1 MELQIVPYVTPFPA
15 KGSHLLKEFAN
26 TGTPIL
32 DSLVR
37 ESIQNSLDAAKATTK
52 FVEMKFKTGDF
63 ELENLYSKCDRL
75 KEMLE
80 TISDIPN
87 HFLCF
92 RDYNTVGLTGNVV
105 DMGNQN
111 TGNYFKLV
119 LDIGNE
125 QTGAG
130 AGGSCGI
137 GKSLYFRLGKKG
149 FVIYYSRFKQDNG
162 TFESRLIAMI
172 VENERRNDSIIP
184 PAIQGTSKTGIA
196 YWGELVDNKIH
207 PITDEEQIADFLQVF
222 NIEPYKEQET
232 GTTVIL
238 PFINNKELLA
248 DNQKIYENGKN
259 CITPFWH
266 SSIDSFLKISIQRW
280 YFARLNNKHYKIGPQ
295 LKVEINGIHF
305 TNDNMAPC
313 FKIFQALYNRAA
325 GNTEEELDDILTNNE
340 NVKTV
345 PILLNIYR
353 PLTNKK
359 TGTLAYVLADTNLL
373 EMTPPNNLLS
383 PYIYCNTNIDA
394 EDSNTPILG
403 YCRKPGMIVNYE
415 TVGEWLRRVPTTD
428 SSQYLMAI
436 FVLNSKNG
444 IRNDSNLEEYVRKM
458 EPNDHMKWVD
468 GTFNGNNYSFIRFT
482 KNNVSK
488 VLNQY
493 LSGDEKADLGR
504 KMSELGR
511 IYSWILP
518 PEDFGKRPTP
528 RSGTSSGGGNPTGS
542 HRKMKYSIVSQEL
555 SSDSIVITYIFEA
568 TQGKDTFGMELLVS
582 TSDCK
587 NITLN
592 DWMDMRATTPYYIQK
607 SQVSLKKLDG
617 KDCSKTYPLTK
628 LASYF
633 DDNQIGFHMK
643 MGKIRNTDLP
653 FDLNLKFDTVHTFK
667 IEVKLTICIFS
678 REVLP
683 TIKIN

>member
-15 KGSHLLKEFAN
+15 KGSHLLKEFTN

-37 ESIQNSLDAAKATTK
+37 ESIQNSLDAANATTR

-63 ELENLYSKCDRL
+63 ELDNLYSKCNKL
-75 KEMLE
+75 KEMLNPF
-80 TISDIPN
+80 SANIPN

-137 GKSLYFRLGKKG
+137 GKSLYFRLGIKG

-162 TFESRLIAMI
+162 TFESRLIAMM
-172 VENERRNDSIIP
+172 VENERGNDSIIP

-196 YWGELVDNKIH
+196 YWGELVNNMIL
-207 PITDEEQIADFLQVF
+207 PITDEEQISDFLRVF
-222 NIEPYKEQET
+222 GIEPYKGKET

-238 PFINNKELLA
+238 PFINKEKLLD
-248 DNQKIYENGKN
+248 DNRKIYEKGRNR
-259 CITPFWH
+259 ITPFWY

-280 YFARLNNKHYKIGPQ
+280 YFARLNNKHYKNGPQ
-295 LKVEINGIHF
+295 LKVEINGVPF
-305 TNDNMAPC
+305 TNNDMAPC
-313 FKIFQALYNRAA
+313 FKIFQSLYNRAA
-325 GNTEEELDDILTNNE
+325 ENEEELTDILSNNE
-340 NVKTV
+340 NVKIE
-345 PILLNIYR
+345 PISLKNYK
-353 PLTNKK
+353 PLTSKK
-359 TGTLAYVLADTNLL
+359 TGTLAYILADTELL
-373 EMTPPNNLLS
+373 EMTPPNNRLS
-383 PYIYCNTNIDA
+383 PYVYCDTNIDA
-394 EDSNTPILG
+394 EDSNTPILA

-415 TVGEWLRRVPTTD
+415 TVGEWLNGVPSTD
-428 SSQYLMAI
+428 CSQYLMGI
-436 FVLNSKNG
+436 FVLNSKNK
-444 IRNDSNLEEYVRKM
+444 IQDDSNLEEYVRKM
-458 EPNDHMKWVD
+458 EPNDHMRWVD
-468 GTFNGNNYSFIRFT
+468 GTFNDKKYSFIRFT

-488 VLNQY
+488 ALKKF
-493 LSGDEKADLGR
+493 LSGDEKTNIGR
-504 KMSELGR
+504 KLSELGR

-528 RSGTSSGGGNPTGS
+528 TPSTSSGGGNSTRS
-542 HRKMKYSIVSQEL
+542 HRKIKYFIVSQEL
-555 SSDSIVITYIFEA
+555 SSDKIVITYNFET
-568 TQGKDTFGMELLVS
+568 TQKKDAFGMELLVG
-582 TSDCK
+582 TSDGK

-592 DWMDMRATTPYYIQK
+592 EWMGMRAATPFHILK

-617 KDCSKTYPLTK
+617 RDCSKTYPLTAT
-628 LASYF
+628 LPVF
-633 DDNQIGFHMK
+633 DDKQIGFHMN
-643 MGKIRNTDLP
+643 MGKIGNSDLP
-653 FDLNLKFDTVHTFK
+653 YDLNLRFDTEHTFK
-667 IEVKLTICIFS
+667 IEIKLTIGISS

-683 TIKIN
+683 TIKID